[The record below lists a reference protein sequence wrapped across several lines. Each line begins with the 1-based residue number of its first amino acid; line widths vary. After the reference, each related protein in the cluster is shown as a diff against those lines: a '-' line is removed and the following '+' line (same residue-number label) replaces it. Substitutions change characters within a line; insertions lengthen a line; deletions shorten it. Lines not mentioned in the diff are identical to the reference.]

1 MWGGVSLCGDGGPP
15 TLLEDSAF
23 KVLRSSQRSE
33 VKPDN
38 LFVLSEHLDYLPSAP
53 TDPLWFL
60 GGASVFACVTHGR
73 SLLYPLV
80 AEGGLPSEGPGTN
93 LLLSLQNLPMVLFVL
108 SKFIMNPILIFQRR
122 RPDLNHREIG
132 ALQGAAGVRGRGPA
146 AEWTVEEETGR
157 ISDH

>member
-1 MWGGVSLCGDGGPP
+1 M
-15 TLLEDSAF
+15 
-23 KVLRSSQRSE
+23 
-33 VKPDN
+33 
-38 LFVLSEHLDYLPSAP
+38 
-53 TDPLWFL
+53 
-60 GGASVFACVTHGR
+60 FACVTHGR

-108 SKFIMNPILIFQRR
+108 SKFIMNQILIFQRR
-122 RPDLNHREIG
+122 RPDCNHREIG

-157 ISDH
+157 PLVRGGFQIISCDLSRSPHRLTLTHPPLWPSDP